1 MQVAGGRRNKK
12 QRNREARR
20 EAREAQRAAQA
31 DREARV
37 QIGSR
42 YDDIRRARDAAREAA
57 ELAAVGACMHNGF
70 VPWLL
75 WLQLKLFTHGTWCMP
90 TMRMRRRRRLR
101 AWQQRERR
109 GRRRR
114 RQSGWA

>member
-70 VPWLL
+70 VPWPMAAVA
-75 WLQLKLFTHGTWCMP
+75 TIET
-90 TMRMRRRRRLR
+90 TYSR
-101 AWQQRERR
+101 ATVY
-109 GRRRR
+109 
-114 RQSGWA
+114 AHHAYA